1 MPLQTW
7 KPFVL
12 TLGRQPLPYRI
23 TEGLPVIRPQ
33 FVDCWRF
40 GAISAHMSAL
50 LQSIGSSEL
59 FHCHGSRMRL
69 APVAHSV
76 QQRPQ
81 RPSQRS
87 NGVYHSRRRIRIN
100 GTLDDSGALQLAEL
114 LGERSLCDSA
124 CSPLQFGEPLGAL
137 EELLEDGGFPASAHN
152 TCRGFYRTEFR
163 TLSHNRTGYI
173 LYTTYRLSVT
183 YSDVTML
190 PTLSSI
196 LTTVMS
202 GLDM

>member
-1 MPLQTW
+1 M
-7 KPFVL
+7 
-12 TLGRQPLPYRI
+12 
-23 TEGLPVIRPQ
+23 
-33 FVDCWRF
+33 
-40 GAISAHMSAL
+40 AH
-50 LQSIGSSEL
+50 
-59 FHCHGSRMRL
+59 R
-69 APVAHSV
+69 V

-81 RPSQRS
+81 RLSQRS

-114 LGERSLCDSA
+114 LGQRSLCDSA
-124 CSPLQFGEPLGAL
+124 NGPLQFGEPLGAL
-137 EELLEDGGFPASAHN
+137 EELFEDRGFPAPAHN
-152 TCRGFYRTEFR
+152 ACRGFYRTEFW
-163 TLSHNRTGYI
+163 TLSHNLLSYI

-190 PTLSSI
+190 PSLSSI